1 VRSLP
6 DATAID
12 AGAVSRAAIAAVLF
26 DRDLLAPAR
35 DATRRRRE
43 MDLAWE
49 RKLLEEGGILAVHRR
64 WLDELRRAQG
74 NRCAYCERPFRAET
88 DARAT
93 LDHVVALARGGPDTR
108 ENCVAACHR
117 CNQAKR
123 DMDAETFRRWRPW
136 IVGETHEVPGR
147 LRR

>member
-1 VRSLP
+1 MRSLP
-6 DATAID
+6 DLTAID
-12 AGAVSRAAIAAVLF
+12 AGAVSWAAVAAVLF

-35 DATRRRRE
+35 EQVRRRRE
-43 MDLAWE
+43 IDLAWE
-49 RKLLEEGGILAVHRR
+49 RKLLDEGGILAVRRR
-64 WLDELRRAQG
+64 WLAELRRSQDE
-74 NRCAYCERPFRAET
+74 RCAYCSRPFQAET

-108 ENCVAACHR
+108 DNCVAACHR

-136 IVGETHEVPGR
+136 IAGETHEAPGR